1 MRANPPANID
11 WLKESLIIST
21 GERSLIEPEMPKRQ
35 DFRYCKFRNNVIASL
50 FIVAEL
56 IIMFLLHQPSTIA
69 FRENNISRNEMV
81 SSTSFPSFIFPLSN
95 NIKYVKT

>member
-21 GERSLIEPEMPKRQ
+21 GELSLRDREILQQQ
-35 DFRYCKFRNNVIASL
+35 DFRYCKFCNNVIAL

-81 SSTSFPSFIFPLSN
+81 SSV
-95 NIKYVKT
+95 Y